1 MLACLLYSYT
11 GDLTVEGF
19 TLMIIFKNI
28 FSFIL
33 TFFAYDWLIKG
44 GIKHTMIAISIVQV
58 VVCVISV
65 PMCKSFFTCPPVL
78 LYICLINVSGCR
90 CVWQAHSRVLPSP

>member
-1 MLACLLYSYT
+1 MHLI
-11 GDLTVEGF
+11 GDLTIEGF

-33 TFFAYDWLIKG
+33 TFFAYDWLITG

-58 VVCVISV
+58 VVCLVSI
-65 PMCKSFFTCPPVL
+65 PMCMSLSLSFMFIL
-78 LYICLINVSGCR
+78 DLSLD
-90 CVWQAHSRVLPSP
+90 LPLSCTMVH